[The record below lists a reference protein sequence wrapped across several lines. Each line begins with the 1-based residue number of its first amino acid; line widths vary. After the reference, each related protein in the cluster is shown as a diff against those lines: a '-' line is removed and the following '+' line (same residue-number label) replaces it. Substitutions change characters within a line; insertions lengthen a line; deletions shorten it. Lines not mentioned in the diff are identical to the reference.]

1 MRKRSS
7 GLPTVFILIIVLVG
21 FGVLLVVNSSPAT
34 PMSPAMPTEA
44 EPTSNANA
52 WQQILSDGFG
62 ENSTPLPTIAI
73 PTRDF
78 VPPTL
83 PASQLATS
91 TPINAADIS
100 QNINAQL
107 AGVITPTVPPPTA
120 TNVGDGIA
128 ITVEYVTRAP
138 SEWQPPPL
146 IPPLSRDPLGRDHYW
161 LTRPVDSNANNAV
174 LFYYPYGSD
183 GPEKDNPYRVHH
195 GIDMPNPVGQAVRAA
210 GSGIVVW
217 AADGRSQD
225 ETLLFQNSPSYG
237 NVILIEHDFG
247 YRGLPIHTL
256 YAHLSTS
263 LVTVGQTVEAG
274 EVIGQVGNSGR
285 VTGPHVHFEVRVGEN
300 AYRATHN
307 PALWMVPYVGH
318 GVIAGQVLSQDEVL
332 LQDVDVTVRNR
343 SNGLTQ
349 DTTTTYIQ
357 LGTGF
362 DINSDPVWQENFV
375 VADVP
380 VGRYDVIAT
389 IDGERV
395 IRQVDVVEGTTTF
408 VVIEPVDVVE
418 SEGVTPT
425 IASDIT
431 EPEDSVPTV
440 ENDGGS

>member
-1 MRKRSS
+1 MGKRTS
-7 GLPTVFILIIVLVG
+7 GIPTLFLMILVLGG
-21 FGVLLVVNSSPAT
+21 FGFLLYVNSSPVT
-34 PMSPAMPTEA
+34 PLSAVIPTQVDPTA
-44 EPTSNANA
+44 EVNA
-52 WQQILSDGFG
+52 WQAILSEGFG

-73 PTRDF
+73 PTKAF

-83 PASQLATS
+83 PPSQLATDV
-91 TPINAADIS
+91 PLIAIDVVQNADSQVAD
-100 QNINAQL
+100 
-107 AGVITPTVPPPTA
+107 VITPTIPAPTA

-195 GIDMPNPVGQAVRAA
+195 GIDMPNPVGQAVRSA

-217 AADGRSQD
+217 TADGRAQ
-225 ETLLFQNSPSYG
+225 EEVPIFQNSPSYG
-237 NVILIEHDFG
+237 NVIVIEHDFG
-247 YRGLPIHTL
+247 YRGKPIYTL
-256 YAHLSTS
+256 YAHLSAS
-263 LVTVGQTVEAG
+263 LVQQGQVVQAG

-285 VTGPHVHFEVRVGEN
+285 VTGSHVHFEIRVGEN
-300 AYRATHN
+300 AYRSTFN

-318 GVIAGQVLSQDEVL
+318 GVIVGRVVDQDENFV
-332 LQDVDVTVRNR
+332 QDADITVRNR
-343 SNGLTQ
+343 LNGLVQ
-349 DTTTTYIQ
+349 DTTTSYIQ

-362 DINSDPVWQENFV
+362 DINSDPVWDENFV

-380 VGRYDVIAT
+380 AGRYDVLVT

-395 IRQVDVVEGTTTF
+395 IRQVDVIEGTTTF
-408 VVIEPVDVVE
+408 VELAPVELVEDDALTPTVE
-418 SEGVTPT
+418 SEG
-425 IASDIT
+425 
-431 EPEDSVPTV
+431 
-440 ENDGGS
+440 